1 VLDGDDTL
9 GGKFLDL
16 LVAVLLPVEDIR
28 ILANTEGTSL
38 YFVSVTAQWINIRP
52 NIQ

>member
-9 GGKFLDL
+9 GGELLDL

-28 ILANTEGTSL
+28 VLANAEGTTLL
-38 YFVSVTAQWINIRP
+38 YRLAIIP
-52 NIQ
+52 NI